1 MRAWS
6 MVMAVA
12 GLATVAASPAFAA
25 DAMMM
30 KKGETVMMMP
40 DGHMGRMAHTDKMMT
55 DAMMKDAK
63 PMDSC
68 VMMMMGSDGKM
79 YMAND
84 MKMTDGKMACETAMK
99 MKKK

>member
-1 MRAWS
+1 MRRWS
-6 MVMAVA
+6 MVLAA
-12 GLATVAASPAFAA
+12 AALATVAAAPAFAA
-25 DAMMM
+25 ETMMR
-30 KKGETVMMMP
+30 KGETVMMMP
-40 DGHMGRMAHTDKMMT
+40 NGQMARMMHTDKAMT

-63 PMDSC
+63 PMDGC

-84 MKMTDGKMACETAMK
+84 MQMANGKMACESAMK

>member
-1 MRAWS
+1 MRRWS
-6 MVMAVA
+6 MVLAA
-12 GLATVAASPAFAA
+12 AALATAATAPAFAA
-25 DAMMM
+25 ETMMR
-30 KKGETVMMMP
+30 KGETVMMMP
-40 DGHMGRMAHTDKMMT
+40 NGQMARMMHTDKAMT

-63 PMDSC
+63 PMDGC

-84 MKMTDGKMACETAMK
+84 MQMANGKMACESAMK

>member
-1 MRAWS
+1 MRRWS
-6 MVMAVA
+6 MVLAAA

-25 DAMMM
+25 ETMMR
-30 KKGETVMMMP
+30 KGETVMMMP
-40 DGHMGRMAHTDKMMT
+40 NGAMARMMHTDKAMA

-63 PMDSC
+63 PMDAC
-68 VMMMMGSDGKM
+68 VVMMMGSDGKM

-84 MKMTDGKMACETAMK
+84 MKMADGKMACESAMK